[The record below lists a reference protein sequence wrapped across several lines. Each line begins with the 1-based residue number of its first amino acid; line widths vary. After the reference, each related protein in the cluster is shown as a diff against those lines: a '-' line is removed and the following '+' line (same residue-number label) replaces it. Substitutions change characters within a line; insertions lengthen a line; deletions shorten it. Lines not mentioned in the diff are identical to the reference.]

1 VQLQDRCLRI
11 DEVPESYESETR
23 SAGSEDTKYEAVM
36 SKPKSTSQ
44 AAWSHVK
51 AKLAAL
57 DRAAVLGLLHDLYT
71 TSKDN
76 QAFLHARFGLGEDA
90 LAPYKR
96 TISRW
101 LWPDVLRNQDVSV
114 SKAKQAISDYKK
126 ALGDPAGV
134 SELMVFY
141 CEQAAGFCQDIG
153 YQDEGYFNALV
164 RMFEQAIKMVATLD
178 AKGRDDYM
186 MRLDRVREI
195 SHDFGYGVGD
205 DLDYLVA
212 EHTKG
217 AYRAAR

>member
-1 VQLQDRCLRI
+1 
-11 DEVPESYESETR
+11 
-23 SAGSEDTKYEAVM
+23 M
-36 SKPKSTSQ
+36 SKPRSNSRT
-44 AAWSHVK
+44 AWSKVK
-51 AKLAAL
+51 AKLASL
-57 DRAAVLGLLHDLYT
+57 DHAAVLGLLHDLYAA
-71 TSKDN
+71 SKDN
-76 QAFLHARFGLGEDA
+76 QAFLHARFGLGADV

-114 SKAKQAISDYKK
+114 SKAKQPISDYKK
-126 ALGDPAGV
+126 AVGAPAGL

-164 RMFEQAIKMVATLD
+164 RVFERAIKTVVTLD
-178 AKGRDDYM
+178 AEVRDAYLT
-186 MRLDRVREI
+186 RLNRVREI

-205 DLDYLVA
+205 DMDYLLV

-217 AYRAAR
+217 TRTAAR

>member
-1 VQLQDRCLRI
+1 MNK
-11 DEVPESYESETR
+11 S
-23 SAGSEDTKYEAVM
+23 K
-36 SKPKSTSQ
+36 SKPQ

-51 AKLAAL
+51 AKLAVL
-57 DRAAVLGLLHDLYT
+57 DRSAVLGLLHDLYT
-71 TSKDN
+71 ASKDN
-76 QAFLHARFGLGEDA
+76 QAFFHARFGLGEDV

-126 ALGDPAGV
+126 AVGEPASV
-134 SELMVFY
+134 AELMVSY
-141 CEQAAGFCQDIG
+141 CEQAAGFCQDVG

-164 RMFEQAIKMVATLD
+164 RMFEQAVKLVATLD
-178 AKGRDDYM
+178 AKGCDDYI

-205 DLDYLVA
+205 DMDCLFA

-217 AYRAAR
+217 AHRATGLA